1 MLLNLIL
8 DRLDSNHDGR
18 IDKKELDKRRRQR
31 ARQRAEFI
39 IKRQVSFTVTP
50 KLAADKELSAAEQA
64 KLDRTM
70 KKIASALEEELPAID
85 PEEL

>member
-1 MLLNLIL
+1 M
-8 DRLDSNHDGR
+8 
-18 IDKKELDKRRRQR
+18 
-31 ARQRAEFI
+31 
-39 IKRQVSFTVTP
+39 TP